1 MDEEEDAAAH
11 FSSLEQSD
19 DEDDDAMPDWAGSLF
34 TAWQM
39 LRNDRQ
45 FFDMGGCSGIRY
57 AAISA
62 YAADHGIA
70 PDHFGEF
77 LTFLRVMDDEYVAFS
92 SERAKEAAERAKSG
106 NS

>member
-11 FSSLEQSD
+11 FSSRDQGE
-19 DEDDDAMPDWAGSLF
+19 DEEVVAMPDWAGSIF
-34 TAWQM
+34 NAWQM
-39 LRNDRQ
+39 LKNDRQ

-62 YAADHGIA
+62 YAADHGVA
-70 PDHFGEF
+70 PDEFGSF
-77 LTFLRVMDDEYVAFS
+77 LTFLRVMDDEYVTFS
-92 SERAKEAAERAKSG
+92 AEKAKESADRAKSG